1 MNLFDEKIF
10 NKSLWKGAYI
20 VGGSVRDRLLG
31 RTPFDFDVAV
41 FGDAKKFAE
50 HLATVT
56 NGHWVEMGKQGQAVY
71 RVVVDKMI
79 LDVSPVNGATIEED
93 LNRRDF
99 TINAM
104 AYDIASK
111 AYIDCAG
118 GIQDLKN
125 HKIRMVSRSIFER
138 DPLRLIR
145 AYRMGAVFKF
155 KIEPQTVAAIKTDA
169 GLISKSA
176 AERIR
181 TELFKILETK
191 TSHRYILQMA
201 ESGLL
206 FAVLPELSS
215 LMGCT
220 QNRYH
225 RFDVFEHT
233 LKAYYHLE
241 NILENPTTY
250 FPALGNQQNKWA
262 QKDRAGLLKYCMLLH
277 DIGKPVVKTTDR
289 RGRIHFY
296 GHGKKSAD
304 MAKRIHQRLKL
315 SNQASEYTDFIIR
328 NHIRPLFLFNAQQ
341 NRNITRK
348 AIARFFM
355 KCGSRTPDLWLHTLA
370 DIKGKGDEKDERN
383 TAFIEFARKMITY
396 YHSEYQSKKE
406 RPPLISGKDLIN
418 TFGLKPSPL
427 FKKIL
432 KKVEEARLADSIHS
446 KAEAEAWVKEYLARN
461 KE

>member
-1 MNLFDEKIF
+1 MNSFDEKIF

-41 FGDAKKFAE
+41 FGNAKKFAK
-50 HLATVT
+50 HLAAVK

-79 LDVSPVNGATIEED
+79 LDVSPVNGTSIEED
-93 LNRRDF
+93 LKRRDF

-111 AYIDCAG
+111 AYIDCVG
-118 GIQDLKN
+118 GMQDLEN
-125 HKIRMVSRSIFER
+125 QNIRMVSRSIFER

-145 AYRMGAVFKF
+145 AYRMAAVFEF
-155 KIEPQTVAAIKTDA
+155 TIEPRTLSAVKADA
-169 GLISKSA
+169 GLISNTA

-181 TELFKILETK
+181 TELFKILETSN
-191 TSHRYILQMA
+191 SHRYILQMA
-201 ESGLL
+201 DSGLL
-206 FAVLPELSS
+206 FVILPELSS
-215 LMGCT
+215 LKGCT

-225 RFDVFEHT
+225 RFDIFDHT
-233 LKAYYHLE
+233 IKAFFHLE
-241 NILENPTTY
+241 NILKNPVAY
-250 FPALGNQQNKWA
+250 FPVLGNLQDKWA
-262 QKDRAGLLKYCMLLH
+262 QKDRAELLKYCVLLH
-277 DIGKPVVKTTDR
+277 DIGKPAVKTEDR
-289 RGRIHFY
+289 QGRIHFY

-304 MAKRIHQRLKL
+304 MAKRINQRLKL
-315 SNQASEYTDFIIR
+315 SNQAAEYTDFIIR
-328 NHIRPLFLFNAQQ
+328 NHIRPLFLFNAHQQ
-341 NRNITRK
+341 KNISSK
-348 AIARFFM
+348 AIIRFFM

-370 DIKGKGDEKDERN
+370 DIKGKGDAEDERN
-383 TAFIEFARKMITY
+383 AAFIEFARKMITY

-432 KKVEEARLADSIHS
+432 TRVEEARLSDSIHS
-446 KAEAEAWVKEYLARN
+446 KAEAEAWVRDFLARS